1 MRIAVGLAL
10 VCLAGCASEHLAVA
24 PPAGV
29 DLSGHW
35 KLDEPDSD
43 DPQRLLQSQLTAATA
58 AAGAGGQTGSG
69 GRGGRAGAAPGA
81 MGPALPSVSALD
93 EGLRWPGK
101 GLSIK
106 QSDGVVSFT
115 TDGRTRLCRPAA
127 KAHQSGSAA
136 DDSSHGRGDA
146 PPPACGWDHGTL
158 VVQSGDPEDDHP
170 PFEQRFNLSDDRQRL
185 IEVVTYKGG
194 RSSGFTA
201 SRVWDR
207 VQPHSPQQ

>member
-1 MRIAVGLAL
+1 MRMAVGLAM
-10 VCLAGCASEHLAVA
+10 VFLAGCASEHLAVV

-35 KLDEPDSD
+35 KLNEPDSD
-43 DPQRLLQSQLTAATA
+43 DPQRLLQSQLTSATA
-58 AAGAGGQTGSG
+58 GAGAGGQTGSAGRG
-69 GRGGRAGAAPGA
+69 GRGGFAPGA
-81 MGPALPSVSALD
+81 VGPALPSVSALD

-101 GLSIK
+101 GLAIK
-106 QSDGVVSFT
+106 QSEGVVTFA
-115 TDGRTRLCRPAA
+115 TDGRTRVCRPTA
-127 KAHQSGSAA
+127 KLKATSGT

-146 PPPACGWDHGTL
+146 PPPACGWDNGTL
-158 VVQSGDPEDDHP
+158 VVQSGDPEDNHP
-170 PFEQRFNLSDDRQRL
+170 PFEQRFSLSDDRQRL

-207 VQPHSPQQ
+207 VQPHPPQQ